1 MKGRHH
7 ESSSF
12 PEPPPRNKNKSPS
25 RDPPLP
31 AVFARSHPGP
41 GEGPS
46 QPPVR
51 STCGPRESFYDFQE
65 IPTPI
70 VDISRKFCQ
79 IAERPRTVHQPA
91 LHPQF
96 ECVAVNTEHAEP
108 DQPGRLISFQFPAY

>member
-7 ESSSF
+7 GSPPF
-12 PEPPPRNKNKSPS
+12 PEPSPRNKNKSPG
-25 RDPPLP
+25 RDPSLP
-31 AVFARSHPGP
+31 AVTVRSHPGP

-79 IAERPRTVHQPA
+79 IAEHPRPVRQPA

-96 ECVAVNTEHAEP
+96 EWVAVNTNHAEP
-108 DQPGRLISFQFPAY
+108 AQPGRLIAFQFPAY